1 MLLDTLMTK
10 STFARSILA
19 IAMLSLIV
27 QAKIRAQSNAI
38 DAALE
43 GYIRDSQGAA
53 VQGAKVSM
61 RNVATNIASEA
72 QSNYEGYYRFPIL
85 PVGTYDVSVAVNGF
99 KEYKQTGVS
108 LAVGQKARLDV
119 GMQIGALSESIDVTA
134 DVAMVDT
141 GAASVGSV
149 LSEKEVEDLPVVSR
163 NIYNYH
169 LLAPGVIGLTS
180 PTFGTTQFTFGG
192 TERSSWSLDGLDNTQ
207 RGGNKQIRMV
217 ITTPEAVEEMQ
228 VLSSGYSAE
237 FGRAAGGQVNV
248 ILKSGTNAFHGSAL
262 FLYRPYDLQARPSL
276 AAVDPPDR
284 TWYDAA
290 GTFGGPIVKDRLFF
304 FTQYEHNPYTLP
316 NTITIL
322 PANAAALNLPSNELG
337 TSPFGET
344 YDTYS
349 GKINYN
355 LNDKNSGYVRYNR
368 FTNHQ
373 PGAGSGLNIADRA
386 TDFHDHMNSGGVQLA
401 TVINPNLVNE
411 LRGGAIQ
418 RTQERYPTGPVN
430 PNGAYITITNVAGF
444 GYDPFAITL
453 NTELSTEIVDNLTW
467 THGRSTW
474 KAGVDIQHTDFDI
487 RTPQNRNFTFG
498 GLAATSARP
507 AVSAPNQ
514 YLYTI
519 QGLIDPSTGKPYT
532 YTLFQEDGG
541 NPLLNIRFNFVNFFV
556 QDEFRITP
564 RLTLNFGARY
574 EAILYPSLDQNAPYP
589 LSRKINDDLK
599 DIAPRVA
606 LNWSPFQNMKTVVRG
621 AFGMFYDVPGL
632 STFYTAAQTNGDQ
645 FLSYQIA
652 GSNPLAPVFPNV
664 PALNNVSLIVP
675 PNINAFSPT
684 LRDTYQLQSNLQI
697 QQEVLP
703 NLSLTVGYNYAAER
717 EGLFAQNTN
726 LGALISYLADG
737 RPVLGGASSRLNPQ
751 FNQINLI
758 QSGANTNYNGLFV
771 NIQKRLSAGLQFA
784 FTYTWSHALSDNIG
798 EGGVGEDPT
807 NLRRDY
813 GNAGTDVRHN
823 IVLQGLYEPK
833 FTSDGLRWING
844 FEIST
849 MTYYNSGYPINI
861 ITGTDLNNDGVL
873 NDRPLFVGQN
883 SVRGP
888 AMLQIDAR
896 LARSF
901 TLKERY
907 RIEGLIEAENLLNST
922 NAACSTT
929 TGCTPA
935 VVNTATAADFGR
947 ITSARTA
954 RNVQFGLKFN
964 F

>member
-1 MLLDTLMTK
+1 MK
-10 STFARSILA
+10 NSIFARLTLVIAVMCSI
-19 IAMLSLIV
+19 IPGNV
-27 QAKIRAQSNAI
+27 WAQSNAI

-53 VQGAKVSM
+53 VQGAKVAI
-61 RNVATNIASEA
+61 RNEGTNIASEA
-72 QSNYEGYYRFPIL
+72 QSNEEGYYRFPIL
-85 PVGTYDVSVAVNGF
+85 PVGTYDVTATANGF

-119 GMQIGALSESIDVTA
+119 GMQIGALSESVEVKA
-134 DVAMVDT
+134 DVAIVDT
-141 GAASVGSV
+141 GAAAVGSV
-149 LSEKEVEDLPVVSR
+149 LGEKDVEDLPIVSR

-169 LLAPGVIGLTS
+169 LLSPGVIGLTS
-180 PTFGTTQFTFGG
+180 PTFGTTQLTFGG

-228 VLSSGYSAE
+228 VLASGYSAE

-248 ILKSGTNAFHGSAL
+248 ILKSGTNALHGSAL

-276 AAVDPPDR
+276 AAVNPSDR

-290 GTFGGPIVKDRLFF
+290 GTFGGPIIKDRLFF

-316 NTITIL
+316 NTISIL
-322 PANAAALNLPSNELG
+322 PANAAALNLPTNELG

-344 YDTYS
+344 YDTYT
-349 GKINYN
+349 GKINYV

-401 TVINPNLVNE
+401 TVISPNLVNE

-418 RTQERYPTGPVN
+418 RTQERYPTGPSN
-430 PNGAYITITNVAGF
+430 PAGAYITITNVAGF
-444 GYDPFAITL
+444 GYDPLAITL
-453 NTELSTEIVDNLTW
+453 NTELSSEIVDNLTW

-474 KAGVDIQHTDFDI
+474 KAGVDIQHTNFDI

-498 GLAATSARP
+498 GLAAASGRP
-507 AVSAPNQ
+507 AVSALNQ
-514 YLYTI
+514 YLYTT

-541 NPLLNIRFNFVNFFV
+541 NPLLNISFNFVNFFL
-556 QDEFRITP
+556 QNEFRITP

-589 LSRKINDDLK
+589 LSRKITNDLK

-606 LNWSPFQNMKTVVRG
+606 FNWAPFQNMKTVVRG

-645 FLSYQIA
+645 FLSYQIV

-675 PNINAFSPT
+675 PNINAFSPN
-684 LRDTYQLQSNLQI
+684 LRTTYQLQGNLQI
-697 QQEVLP
+697 QRELLP

-717 EGLFAQNTN
+717 EGLFAQNIN
-726 LGALISYLADG
+726 LGTPVSYLADG
-737 RPVLGGASSRLNPQ
+737 RPVFGGASSRLNPL

-771 NIQKRLSAGLQFA
+771 NLQKRLSSGLQFA

-813 GNAGTDVRHN
+813 GNAGDDVRHN
-823 IVLQGLYEPK
+823 VVLQGLYEPR

-849 MTYYNSGYPINI
+849 MTYYNSGYPINV

-883 SVRGP
+883 SVHGP

-901 TLKERY
+901 TFKERY
-907 RIEGLIEAENLLNST
+907 RAQALIEAENLLNST
-922 NAACSTT
+922 NANCSTT